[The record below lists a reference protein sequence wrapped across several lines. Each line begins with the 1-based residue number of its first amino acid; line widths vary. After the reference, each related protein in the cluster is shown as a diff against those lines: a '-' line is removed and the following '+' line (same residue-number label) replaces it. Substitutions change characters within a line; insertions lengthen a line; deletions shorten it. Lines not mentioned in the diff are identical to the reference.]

1 MNRKIKDIVMNA
13 YTEVPFYVN
22 AINGEGQS
30 IVQSGFGNIPFTD
43 KNTIIQ
49 SGDSVIA
56 RSYLPLFLAGKLKYD
71 RTSGSSGKYMEIY
84 WDKKDYM
91 KSMTPLWLLRKKYY
105 GISPSDKM
113 CYFFTIFENRIEE
126 EKDEYLNG
134 NVLAFSKINLST
146 PRIIEI
152 YKKMCEFKPKWLI
165 LQPSIAVLLCQCIKK
180 YSLEKLDSVEYVEF
194 TSEILTEEVRNMTK
208 ETFDCRIADQYGAN
222 EFNSIAYEC
231 PCGNMHIMDSN
242 VYVEIIDEEGN
253 SVKNQKGEICITTL
267 TNHAMPLIRYRIGD
281 IGQITD
287 KVCSCGNKAPILSL
301 MSGRK
306 NDFVLC
312 EDGTQITAYSFIRA
326 IDNVNIKT
334 DGVIKQF
341 HIIQKKIN
349 KFEVTFVVDSDEEYD
364 TYQLERLFIDSVQED
379 RLYEAEYKFS
389 YENKLLPDDR
399 TGKFRYFMR
408 EPDME

>member
-1 MNRKIKDIVMNA
+1 MNRKIKDIVKNA

-22 AINGEGQS
+22 IMNDDRQS
-30 IVQSGFGNIPFTD
+30 KVQIRFENIPFTD

-49 SGDSVIA
+49 SGDSMIA
-56 RSYLPLFLAGKLKYD
+56 ASYLPLFMARKLKYD

-105 GISPSDKM
+105 GISTSDKM
-113 CYFFTIFENRIEE
+113 CYFFTIYDKEIEE
-126 EKDEYLNG
+126 EKDEYLKG
-134 NVLAFSKINLST
+134 NVLTFSKINLST

-152 YKKMCEFKPKWLI
+152 YKKMCEFRPKWLI

-208 ETFDCRIADQYGAN
+208 ETFECQIANQYGAN

-253 SVKNQKGEICITTL
+253 SVKNQTGEICITTL
-267 TNHAMPLIRYRIGD
+267 TNHAMPLIRYKIGD

-287 KVCSCGNKAPILSL
+287 KTCSCGNKAPILSL

-312 EDGTQITAYSFIRA
+312 EDGTQITAYSFVRA
-326 IDNVNIKT
+326 IDNVNVIT

-349 KFEVTFVVDSDEEYD
+349 KFEVKFVVDIDEEYD
-364 TYQLERLFIDSVQED
+364 TYQLERLFIDSIQED
-379 RLYEAEYKFS
+379 RLYDAEYEFVYENELFPNDKTGKFS
-389 YENKLLPDDR
+389 YF
-399 TGKFRYFMR
+399 TR